1 MKMVALNAYEND
13 GDSERLCKWWLW
25 MPMKMMALN
34 VYVNDEEKFDN
45 FYTRDMP

>member
-1 MKMVALNAYEND
+1 MALKAYEND
-13 GDSERLCKWWLW
+13 GSEHLWKWWLW
-25 MPMKMMALN
+25 TPMGMMALN